1 MRTCASCGK
10 ANNPIRKYC
19 TRCGK
24 NLISLK
30 EDKPRPAP
38 TSVITETKIPDVQHI
53 VPGEKYVASDSVKV
67 TTDDEWVRPSQISR
81 DRVRTGSLST
91 GKTEMEKAMDTFAKS
106 ETVGIEEADGSGIVE
121 PRMLRASEVRELMGE
136 GAVLPQETAPP
147 AQPEARPPSPTPA
160 PPVVPPVATPPSL
173 SPKPTPTAPSVAPPT
188 HPVPDVVPET
198 VPEVLHEVTPPKAA
212 PAPSTNKLD
221 PPIVKPTPPVETPTP
236 DVPKTPVKPPIQEP
250 VATSAASISL
260 DTRVPEIE
268 DVLAQVSETEDLQ
281 DSKIKDYV
289 ANLTHQHAELRQVK
303 ADLTSISAR
312 LDEFVRNCLND
323 SEIKRI
329 HYESV
334 NEQMRFAK
342 KEYETAKKEY
352 ERVDKKRKK
361 EISSIDGRIKSV
373 VKNIS
378 KSDNGL
384 KKRISE
390 LDKVREKITQLQEQ
404 DS

>member
-24 NLISLK
+24 SLISVK
-30 EDKPRPAP
+30 
-38 TSVITETKIPDVQHI
+38 ETKIPEVQP
-53 VPGEKYVASDSVKV
+53 VASEPEEKYVASDSVRV
-67 TTDDEWVRPSQISR
+67 TTDDKWVLPSEVSR
-81 DRVRTGSLST
+81 NRVRTSSSIG
-91 GKTEMEKAMDTFAKS
+91 GKSEMDKAKEIFAKADA
-106 ETVGIEEADGSGIVE
+106 VGIEEPDGSGVVE

-136 GAVLPQETAPP
+136 EAVLPQETAPP
-147 AQPEARPPSPTPA
+147 VQPEAKPPVHSPTSTPPVAPPSATPPPSSPEPTPA
-160 PPVVPPVATPPSL
+160 APPA
-173 SPKPTPTAPSVAPPT
+173 APPT
-188 HPVPDVVPET
+188 PV
-198 VPEVLHEVTPPKAA
+198 VTEAAPKVT
-212 PAPSTNKLD
+212 PAPSTKK
-221 PPIVKPTPPVETPTP
+221 PESPAEKPTPPIETPRP
-236 DVPKTPVKPPIQEP
+236 VAPASTPVKPTMQEP
-250 VATSAASISL
+250 PATSAASISL

-268 DVLAQVSETEDLQ
+268 DVLAQVSEPEDLQ
-281 DSKIKDYV
+281 DSKIKDHV

-312 LDEFVRNCLND
+312 LDEFVRGCLND
-323 SEIKRI
+323 AEIKRI

-361 EISSIDGRIKSV
+361 EISSLEGRIKSV
-373 VKNIS
+373 QKNIS
-378 KSDNGL
+378 KSENAVR
-384 KKRISE
+384 KRINE
-390 LDKVREKITQLQEQ
+390 LDKVREKIAQLQAQ

>member
-24 NLISLK
+24 SLISVK
-30 EDKPRPAP
+30 EEKPSPAP
-38 TSVITETKIPDVQHI
+38 TSVVTETKIPDVPPI
-53 VPGEKYVASDSVKV
+53 ASAPREKYVASDSAKV
-67 TTDDEWVRPSQISR
+67 TTNDEWVRPSQISR
-81 DRVRTGSLST
+81 DRVRTGSTSS
-91 GKTEMEKAMDTFAKS
+91 GKTEMEKAKDAFAKA
-106 ETVGIEEADGSGIVE
+106 ETAGVVEADGSGIVE
-121 PRMLRASEVRELMGE
+121 PRMLRASEVRELMSE
-136 GAVLPQETAPP
+136 GSVISQETAPP
-147 AQPEARPPSPTPA
+147 VQPEVRPAPSPTPA
-160 PPVVPPVATPPSL
+160 PSVVPPVVTPPPL
-173 SPKPTPTAPSVAPPT
+173 SPEPTPAAPSVTPPT
-188 HPVPDVVPET
+188 LPVPEEAPEVVPEI
-198 VPEVLHEVTPPKAA
+198 VPEVSPKAA
-212 PAPSTNKLD
+212 PAPSTNKFE
-221 PPIVKPTPPVETPTP
+221 PPVVKPTPSVETAPP
-236 DVPKTPVKPPIQEP
+236 VAPKTQVKPQEP

-268 DVLAQVSETEDLQ
+268 DVLAQVSEPEDLQ

-303 ADLTSISAR
+303 ADLTSISGR
-312 LDEFVRNCLND
+312 LDEFVRSCLND
-323 SEIKRI
+323 SEVKRI

-361 EISSIDGRIKSV
+361 EISSLEGRIKSV
-373 VKNIS
+373 EKNIS
-378 KSDNGL
+378 KSNNAL

-390 LDKVREKITQLQEQ
+390 LDKVREKIAQLQAQ